1 MATDGG
7 SANGREGGHDGNG
20 VARAFERYDQTFPAL
35 TSHEIERMRHFGE
48 IRTYKDGEMLF
59 ETGKPGPG
67 MFVVLSGH
75 VAITQ
80 RDGLGHVTPV
90 IDQGPGQFLAEIGQL
105 SGRVALVDGRAEGEV
120 ETLLIPPERLR
131 ALLVAEAV
139 LGERIMRALILRRV
153 NLIQGGV
160 GGPVLIGPSN
170 STSVAR
176 LQNFLVRN
184 GYPNHLL
191 DPTGDHDAAELI
203 ARYSPSPEDWPL
215 VITIDGTVLR
225 NPSENALA
233 HAIGMIGGPR
243 GDKIYDA
250 AIVGCGPAGL
260 ATAVY
265 AASEGLSVVVLDTRA
280 YGGQAGASARIENY
294 LGFPTGISGQALA
307 GRAFSQ
313 AQKFGA
319 DIMIP
324 ISAQSLD
331 CSRNDGVFK
340 LALNCGDEV
349 RSRAVVVASGA
360 RYRRPEV
367 DNLDKFEGR
376 GVWYWASPVEA
387 RLCVEQ
393 EVALVGGGNSAGQA
407 AVFLSGHARKVTMII
422 RGGGL
427 GASMSRY
434 LIERIEAT
442 PNIDL
447 LFNTEVVAL
456 EGGQTGSLERV
467 RWRSRLSG
475 EDFTTDIRNLF
486 LFVGADPA
494 TGWLDGCGVTLDRGG
509 FVVTG
514 AQSDLNVGRPL
525 SQLETSVPGVFA
537 VGDVRSGSVKRVGGA
552 IGEGAQVVAAL
563 HGFLGD
569 VAKPAL

>member
-1 MATDGG
+1 MGADGVTGNNTDGR
-7 SANGREGGHDGNG
+7 APLAATFPRRE
-20 VARAFERYDQTFPAL
+20 QTFPTL
-35 TSHEIERMRHFGE
+35 TPQEIARMRRFGE
-48 IRTYKDGEMLF
+48 VRHYKNGERLF

-67 MFVVLSGH
+67 MFVLLSGH

-90 IDQGPGQFLAEIGQL
+90 IDQGPGQFLAELGQL
-105 SGRVALVDGRAEGEV
+105 SGRVALVDGHAEGDV

-131 ALLVAEAV
+131 ALLVAEAD

-153 NLIQGGV
+153 SLIQAGV

-170 STSVAR
+170 SRGVIR
-176 LQNFLVRN
+176 LQGFLTRN
-184 GYPNHLL
+184 GFPHHLL
-191 DPTGDHDAAELI
+191 DPERDHDAAELI
-203 ARYSPSPEDWPL
+203 ARYSPSPAEWPL
-215 VITIDGTVLR
+215 VVAADGTVLR
-225 NPSENALA
+225 NPGETELA
-233 HAIGMIGGPR
+233 RVLGMIGGAAR
-243 GDKIYDA
+243 DKLYDV

-265 AASEGLSVVVLDTRA
+265 AASEGLSVAVLDARSF
-280 YGGQAGASARIENY
+280 GGQAGASARIENY

-307 GRAFSQ
+307 GRAFTQ
-313 AQKFGA
+313 AQKVGA

-324 ISAQSLD
+324 TGATSLD
-331 CSRNDGVFK
+331 CTRADGAFT
-340 LALNCGDEV
+340 LALDGGESV
-349 RSRAVVVASGA
+349 RARSIVVASGA
-360 RYRRPEV
+360 RYRRPEIA
-367 DNLDKFEGR
+367 NLDKFEGR
-376 GVWYWASPVEA
+376 GVWYWASPIEA
-387 RLCVEQ
+387 RLCAEQ

-407 AVFLSGHARKVTMII
+407 AVFLSGHARKVYMII

-442 PNIDL
+442 PNIEL
-447 LFNTEVVAL
+447 MFNTEVVAL
-456 EGGQTGSLERV
+456 DGAEDGSLERV
-467 RWRSRLSG
+467 RWRSRLGG
-475 EDFTTDIRNLF
+475 EEISADIRNLF

-494 TGWLDGCGVTLDRGG
+494 TDWLSGCGVTVDRGG

-514 AQSDLNVGRPL
+514 AQSEQNQGRLVAP
-525 SQLETSVPGVFA
+525 LETSVPGVFA

-569 VAKPAL
+569 AAKPAL